1 LRQRASNSATGK
13 AFRVIVKQRVGV
25 FPASIRGALILHRG
39 QQCSRHVLQSHH
51 RPCGDSRLGCLPC
64 FAEAPSEAEGEAEGS
79 KPARSA
85 AHQPVVPTPVCDT
98 NSRMGSSSANP
109 PRHDL
114 VRAIGRWSLVALVV
128 NSIIGSGVFGLPSQ
142 VASFIGNYSPY
153 AVLAAGAGMSVIIA
167 CFAEV
172 ASRFQEAG
180 GPYLYARVAFG
191 RLMGIQTAWMLW
203 LGQVS
208 APAANANLFVI
219 YLGEFFPHA
228 KDPLPRAII
237 LTALVGLL
245 TLINIRGVRG
255 GAQVSNLF
263 TAAKLVPLFAVIVLG
278 LFVLQHHHWSIASA
292 PIASPGTSQWLK
304 AMLLLVFAYG
314 GFETALAPMSEAKNP
329 RRDAPFAL
337 FTALALCTVIYA
349 LIQWVVIGVLPDAA
363 HSQRPLADVAR
374 LAVGPL
380 GAALVAVGAL
390 ISFYGYLSAKILAM
404 PRVPFALAEQGDFPK
419 AFATVHPRFHT
430 PYVSILVFAAMVWA
444 LALIGD
450 FKWNVTLSAV
460 ARLLYYGVGC
470 AALPVLRRKQPE
482 GASAMFHL
490 PAGNFF
496 AVLGVVLCM
505 ILVTPVDFGQ
515 SMILV
520 ATIALAFVNW
530 AAVLTGKT

>member
-1 LRQRASNSATGK
+1 M
-13 AFRVIVKQRVGV
+13 
-25 FPASIRGALILHRG
+25 
-39 QQCSRHVLQSHH
+39 
-51 RPCGDSRLGCLPC
+51 
-64 FAEAPSEAEGEAEGS
+64 E
-79 KPARSA
+79 
-85 AHQPVVPTPVCDT
+85 
-98 NSRMGSSSANP
+98 SSSPSP
-109 PRHDL
+109 PDHQL
-114 VRAIGRWSLVALVV
+114 LRAIGRWSLVALVV

-142 VASFIGNYSPY
+142 VAALIGNYSPY
-153 AVLAAGAGMSVIIA
+153 AVLAAGAGMSIIIA

-172 ASRFQEAG
+172 ASRFQQAG

-228 KDPLPRAII
+228 KDPVPRAII
-237 LTALVGLL
+237 LTLLVGLL
-245 TLINIRGVRG
+245 AFINIRGVRA

-263 TAAKLVPLFAVIVLG
+263 TAAKLVPLFAVIVMG
-278 LFVLQHHHWSIASA
+278 AFVLQHHHWSIATPSLPSPDSKHWLSA
-292 PIASPGTSQWLK
+292 L
-304 AMLLLVFAYG
+304 LLLVFAYG
-314 GFETALAPMSEAKNP
+314 GFETALAPMGEAKNP

-337 FTALALCTVIYA
+337 FMAVAICTALYA
-349 LIQWVVIGVLPDAA
+349 LIQWVVVGVLPDAA

-374 LAVGPL
+374 LAVGPI

-404 PRVPFALAEQGDFPK
+404 PRVPFALAEQGDFPEI
-419 AFATVHPRFHT
+419 FAAVHRRFHT
-430 PYVSILVFAAMVWA
+430 PYVSILVFATMVWGF
-444 LALIGD
+444 ALIGE

-460 ARLLYYGVGC
+460 ARLLYYAVAC
-470 AALPVLRRKQPE
+470 AALPILRRKQPE

-496 AVLGVVLCM
+496 AVLGIILCAA
-505 ILVTPVDFGQ
+505 LLTRVDFGQ
-515 SMILV
+515 SLILV

-530 AAVLTGKT
+530 AVVARGNAAH

>member
-1 LRQRASNSATGK
+1 ME
-13 AFRVIVKQRVGV
+13 
-25 FPASIRGALILHRG
+25 P
-39 QQCSRHVLQSHH
+39 
-51 RPCGDSRLGCLPC
+51 LP
-64 FAEAPSEAEGEAEGS
+64 P
-79 KPARSA
+79 
-85 AHQPVVPTPVCDT
+85 
-98 NSRMGSSSANP
+98 NP

-128 NSIIGSGVFGLPSQ
+128 NSIIGSGVFGLPST
-142 VASFIGNYSPY
+142 VAALIGNYSPY
-153 AVLAAGAGMSVIIA
+153 AVLAAGAGMSVIIG

-203 LGQVS
+203 LGQVA

-228 KDPLPRAII
+228 KDPLPRALI
-237 LTALVGLL
+237 LSVLVGLL
-245 TLINIRGVRG
+245 TIINIRGVRA

-278 LFVLQHHHWSIASA
+278 LFVLQHRHWAIATA
-292 PIASPGTSQWLK
+292 PIASPSASQWLK

-337 FTALALCTVIYA
+337 FAALAVCTVIYA
-349 LIQWVVIGVLPDAA
+349 LIQWVVVGVLPDAA

-374 LAVGPL
+374 LAVGPV

-404 PRVPFALAEQGDFPK
+404 PRVPFALAEQGDLPK
-419 AFATVHPRFHT
+419 AFAAVHRSFHT
-430 PYVSILVFAAMVWA
+430 PYVSILVFAVLVWG
-444 LALIGD
+444 LALVGD

-470 AALPVLRRKQPE
+470 AALPILRRKQPE
-482 GASAMFHL
+482 GANAMFHL

-496 AVLGVVLCM
+496 AVLGVILCV
-505 ILVTPVDFGQ
+505 ILITRVDFGQ
-515 SMILV
+515 SLILV

-530 AAVLTGKT
+530 AVVARGKATGKSTI

>member
-1 LRQRASNSATGK
+1 M
-13 AFRVIVKQRVGV
+13 
-25 FPASIRGALILHRG
+25 
-39 QQCSRHVLQSHH
+39 
-51 RPCGDSRLGCLPC
+51 
-64 FAEAPSEAEGEAEGS
+64 E
-79 KPARSA
+79 
-85 AHQPVVPTPVCDT
+85 
-98 NSRMGSSSANP
+98 SSSPAV
-109 PRHDL
+109 PRHEL
-114 VRAIGRWSLVALVV
+114 LRAIGRWSLVALVV
-128 NSIIGSGVFGLPSQ
+128 NSIIGSGVFGLPST
-142 VASFIGNYSPY
+142 VAALIGMSSPY
-153 AVLAAGAGMSVIIA
+153 AVLAAGAGMSVIMG

-191 RLMGIQTAWMLW
+191 RLMGIETAWMLW
-203 LGQVS
+203 LGQVA

-228 KDPLPRAII
+228 KDPPPRALI
-237 LTALVGLL
+237 LTVLVGLL
-245 TLINIRGVRG
+245 TLINIRGVRAG
-255 GAQVSNLF
+255 TQISNLF

-278 LFVLQHHHWSIASA
+278 LFVLQHQHWSIATA
-292 PIASPGTSQWLK
+292 PIASPHTSQWLK

-337 FTALALCTVIYA
+337 FMALLACTVIYA
-349 LIQWVVIGVLPDAA
+349 LIQWVVVGVLPDAA

-374 LAVGPL
+374 LAVGPV

-419 AFATVHPRFHT
+419 AFATVHRRFQT
-430 PYVSILVFAAMVWA
+430 PYVSILVFAAMVWG

-482 GASAMFHL
+482 GATAMFRL

-496 AVLGVVLCM
+496 AVLGVILCGV
-505 ILVTPVDFGQ
+505 LVTQVDFRQ
-515 SMILV
+515 SLIV
-520 ATIALAFVNW
+520 FATIVLAFVNW
-530 AAVLTGKT
+530 AVVIGRSAAG

>member
-1 LRQRASNSATGK
+1 MESA
-13 AFRVIVKQRVGV
+13 
-25 FPASIRGALILHRG
+25 
-39 QQCSRHVLQSHH
+39 
-51 RPCGDSRLGCLPC
+51 
-64 FAEAPSEAEGEAEGS
+64 
-79 KPARSA
+79 
-85 AHQPVVPTPVCDT
+85 
-98 NSRMGSSSANP
+98 SANP

-128 NSIIGSGVFGLPSQ
+128 NSIIGSGVLGLPST
-142 VASFIGNYSPY
+142 VAALIGNYSPY
-153 AVLAAGAGMSVIIA
+153 AVLAAGAGMSVIMG

-172 ASRFQEAG
+172 ASRFQQAG

-203 LGQVS
+203 LGQVA

-219 YLGEFFPHA
+219 YVGEFFPHA

-245 TLINIRGVRG
+245 TFINIRGVRAG
-255 GAQVSNLF
+255 TQVSNLF

-278 LFVLQHHHWSIASA
+278 LLVLQHHHWTIASA
-292 PIASPGTSQWLK
+292 PIPSAGANQWLK
-304 AMLLLVFAYG
+304 ALLLLVFAYG

-337 FTALALCTVIYA
+337 FVALLLCTAIYA
-349 LIQWVVIGVLPDAA
+349 LIQWVVVGVLPDAA

-374 LAVGPL
+374 LAVGPV
-380 GAALVAVGAL
+380 GAALVAIGAL

-404 PRVPFALAEQGDFPK
+404 PRVVFALAEQGDFPK
-419 AFATVHPRFHT
+419 AFAAVHRRFHT
-430 PYVSILVFAAMVWA
+430 PYISILVFAAMIWG
-444 LALIGD
+444 LALVGD

-460 ARLLYYGVGC
+460 ARLLYYGVAC
-470 AALPVLRRKQPE
+470 AALITLRRKQPE

-496 AVLGVVLCM
+496 AVLGIILCA
-505 ILVTPVDFGQ
+505 ILVTRVDFGQ
-515 SMILV
+515 SLIV
-520 ATIALAFVNW
+520 IATIALAFVNW
-530 AAVLTGKT
+530 AAVARHNSARQ

>member
-1 LRQRASNSATGK
+1 M
-13 AFRVIVKQRVGV
+13 
-25 FPASIRGALILHRG
+25 
-39 QQCSRHVLQSHH
+39 
-51 RPCGDSRLGCLPC
+51 
-64 FAEAPSEAEGEAEGS
+64 E
-79 KPARSA
+79 
-85 AHQPVVPTPVCDT
+85 
-98 NSRMGSSSANP
+98 SSSPAV
-109 PRHDL
+109 PRHEL
-114 VRAIGRWSLVALVV
+114 LRAIGRWSLVALVV
-128 NSIIGSGVFGLPSQ
+128 NSIIGSGVFGLPST
-142 VASFIGNYSPY
+142 VAALIGMSSPY
-153 AVLAAGAGMSVIIA
+153 AVLAAGAGMSVIMG

-191 RLMGIQTAWMLW
+191 RLMGIETAWMLW
-203 LGQVS
+203 LGQVA

-228 KDPLPRAII
+228 KDPLPRALI
-237 LTALVGLL
+237 LTVLVGLL
-245 TLINIRGVRG
+245 TLINIRGVRAG
-255 GAQVSNLF
+255 TQISNLF

-278 LFVLQHHHWSIASA
+278 LFVLQHQHWSIATA
-292 PIASPGTSQWLK
+292 PIASPHTSQWLK

-337 FTALALCTVIYA
+337 FMALLACTVIYA
-349 LIQWVVIGVLPDAA
+349 LIQWVVVGVLPDAA

-374 LAVGPL
+374 LAVGPV

-419 AFATVHPRFHT
+419 AFATVHRRFQT
-430 PYVSILVFAAMVWA
+430 PYVSILVFAAMVWG

-482 GASAMFHL
+482 GATAMFRL

-496 AVLGVVLCM
+496 AVLGVILCGV
-505 ILVTPVDFGQ
+505 LVTQVDFRQ
-515 SMILV
+515 SLIV
-520 ATIALAFVNW
+520 FATIVLAFVNW
-530 AAVLTGKT
+530 AVVIGRSAAG